1 MGEGGAGR
9 DGAEASRE
17 DGRRAGG
24 PPSSAGLPSPRV
36 KPSRGRTD
44 HPQRVL
50 RSPRSCERLTTLRDL
65 RPLRFP
71 GHIADVSNSLRCIAV
86 MCRGRPSV
94 PRLANGRWVADREKN
109 SHSPGFS
116 GKGCHCSAK
125 PSGGE
130 DLDIEEPVACRD
142 SPAFHLHPTLPGM
155 LGPPLIWDQVVQVR
169 QAREKR
175 LLAATW
181 VMKAFHGEQ
190 FPLDGV
196 MRLIQERAG
205 HWHPGV
211 CEDRIPARL
220 LVLEPAPDALSI
232 GRSCRGGNMIGKAA

>member
-1 MGEGGAGR
+1 MV
-9 DGAEASRE
+9 DGA
-17 DGRRAGG
+17 
-24 PPSSAGLPSPRV
+24 P
-36 KPSRGRTD
+36 
-44 HPQRVL
+44 
-50 RSPRSCERLTTLRDL
+50 
-65 RPLRFP
+65 
-71 GHIADVSNSLRCIAV
+71 
-86 MCRGRPSV
+86 RGRPTGFLGTLSC
-94 PRLANGRWVADREKN
+94 PGGFLPPAWRGTAAISESSTHLKKP
-109 SHSPGFS
+109 HSPGFS
-116 GKGCHCSAK
+116 GKGCHGSAK

-155 LGPPLIWDQVVQVR
+155 LSPPLIRDQVVQVR

-232 GRSCRGGNMIGKAA
+232 